1 MIGAFDRTIDPFL
14 EYVTMSIPSTRPAT
28 QGSPPAAGGE
38 RVPLYAP
45 EFAADPAAA
54 YREMRRRYGAL
65 VPVDLAPDVPATL
78 VVGYRHALRIL
89 HDPDHFP
96 ADPRRWQETVSPD
109 CPLLPM
115 MEYRPNAL
123 RSAGEEHLRLRS
135 PIVAGLEAVD
145 LHQLRATIER
155 LAIPLINDFCETG
168 TADLRTE
175 YAFPLTFATLT
186 ELMGLSP
193 EAGHTAFEGMAAI
206 LDATSAE
213 SAAEGNMRFAGALM
227 EVVGQKRTCPA
238 HDVTSYMMQ
247 HESRLDDME
256 MVQQAALVYAAGTE
270 PTTSLITTTLRLML
284 IDERFGSHM
293 LGGSLSTRDAID
305 EVLFTDPPLPNF
317 CTSYPRQPILIGNT
331 WLPADQPVVIGIAA
345 CNTDPRIGGGER
357 IGNRSHLAW
366 GQGGHACMAENIARI
381 IAGEAVDQL
390 LDALPEIEL
399 AIPAEDLTWR
409 PGLFH
414 RALSELPVRFPPSAP
429 LTPTMTGAPR

>member
-1 MIGAFDRTIDPFL
+1 MT
-14 EYVTMSIPSTRPAT
+14 TSSTHPAL
-28 QGSPPAAGGE
+28 QGSPLALGGE
-38 RVPLYAP
+38 RVPLYTP

-54 YREMRRRYGAL
+54 YREMRRRFGPL

-96 ADPRRWQETVSPD
+96 ADPRRWQETVPPD

-123 RSAGEEHLRLRS
+123 RSAGEEHARLRP
-135 PIVAGLEAVD
+135 PIVAGLESVD
-145 LHQLRATIER
+145 QHLLRATIER
-155 LAIPLINDFCETG
+155 LAIPLINDFCEAG
-168 TADLRTE
+168 AADLRTQ

-193 EAGHTAFEGMAAI
+193 ETGRTAFEGMAAI

-213 SAAEGNMRFAGALM
+213 SAAAGNTRFAGALM
-227 EVVGQKRTCPA
+227 EVVGQKRACPA
-238 HDVTSYMMQ
+238 RDVTSRMMQ

-284 IDERFGSHM
+284 IDDRFGSHM

-317 CTSYPRQPILIGNT
+317 CTSYPRQPILVGNT
-331 WLPADQPVVIGIAA
+331 WLPADQPVVISIAA

-366 GQGGHACMAENIARI
+366 GQGTHACMAEDIARI

-399 AIPAEDLTWR
+399 AIPTDQLEWR

-414 RALSELPVRFPPSAP
+414 RALSALPVRFPPSAP
-429 LTPTMTGAPR
+429 LTPMRP